1 LDTVN
6 FSPTAKRATPK
17 DVDIADQ
24 LQQLVPSDVSRD
36 QLFTELQNAKEN
48 VSGLNTE
55 QLLRKD
61 VKILHNERNT
71 VAVCSL
77 PLLGRKLLKKYQN
90 ETEAVSKLSS
100 FCASHDYA
108 ALVLVGIE
116 IEQETSEIK
125 RDVIVFSTSSS
136 LKNTV
141 IDYRIFC

>member
-1 LDTVN
+1 MDTVN